1 MWKCIE
7 KTDATGKNM
16 QTQYTKT
23 GNWTSKL
30 LYSKYAN
37 HLICDDIVPCC
48 SSFHSFSMFI
58 EKKKF
63 KYDINPALT
72 ILHRITCVIFRNTTS
87 FQNDLGT
94 VSLTQWLHM
103 LFLLPAEWSHFSL
116 HLIHNNL
123 NLTDFMLYSA
133 GTYKALSWQTTW
145 QSKRL
150 MRCKSKNESI
160 DQREILNKSCGAF
173 KSVVF

>member
-30 LYSKYAN
+30 LYSKDAN

-48 SSFHSFSMFI
+48 SSFHSFSIFI

-72 ILHRITCVIFRNTTS
+72 ILHRITCALSLETPRPFRTTWAQSRWLSDYICSFFCLQNEVIFHCTWFTTIWI
-87 FQNDLGT
+87 
-94 VSLTQWLHM
+94 SLISCSTQLEPIRRWVGRQH
-103 LFLLPAEWSHFSL
+103 
-116 HLIHNNL
+116 
-123 NLTDFMLYSA
+123 D
-133 GTYKALSWQTTW
+133 
-145 QSKRL
+145 RV
-150 MRCKSKNESI
+150 R
-160 DQREILNKSCGAF
+160 D
-173 KSVVF
+173 